1 MVVGRSAALGR
12 LGYTTQPKRYSIS
25 QSRGGG
31 GGAGAQA
38 LKNLYTVFELVI
50 LGGGLS
56 PDVRCQMPRRQMPR
70 CRSQMPDAV
79 QHGDLGQMPRLIS
92 QMSAVTDKRFAGL
105 ASVLDVILSDVGGSD
120 VD

>member
-1 MVVGRSAALGR
+1 
-12 LGYTTQPKRYSIS
+12 
-25 QSRGGG
+25 
-31 GGAGAQA
+31 
-38 LKNLYTVFELVI
+38 
-50 LGGGLS
+50 
-56 PDVRCQMPRRQMPR
+56 
-70 CRSQMPDAV
+70 MPDAV